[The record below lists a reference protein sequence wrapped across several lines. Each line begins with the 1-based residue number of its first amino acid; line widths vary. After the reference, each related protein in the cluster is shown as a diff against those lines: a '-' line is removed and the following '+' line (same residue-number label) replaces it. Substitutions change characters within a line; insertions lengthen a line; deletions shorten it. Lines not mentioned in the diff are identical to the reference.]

1 MVRVSETLNLIFNF
15 ELKLHVHPRGGRSKH
30 MLTLLLFA
38 SSTRMV
44 ALFCGAHGATQ
55 GGIYGNRETGA
66 YSVVIS
72 GEYDDLDQDYGNVL

>member
-15 ELKLHVHPRGGRSKH
+15 ELKLHVHP
-30 MLTLLLFA
+30 TWWLFKA
-38 SSTRMV
+38 HADPCTRMV